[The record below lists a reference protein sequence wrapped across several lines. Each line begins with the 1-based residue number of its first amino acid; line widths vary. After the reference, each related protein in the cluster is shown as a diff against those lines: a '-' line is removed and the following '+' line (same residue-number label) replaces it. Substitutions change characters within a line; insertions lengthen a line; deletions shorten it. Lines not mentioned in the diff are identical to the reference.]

1 MAILLTEDVRALAEW
16 PAILPTRRGGRKI
29 HTSTL
34 YRWALHG
41 VRGVKLESLQL
52 GGTLAT
58 SREALERFFG
68 ELARVKAEGVAY
80 SHPTRTRS
88 TLPANRLR
96 EISQANAAA
105 AEALR

>member
-1 MAILLTEDVRALAEW
+1 MAISLNEDVRALAEW
-16 PAILPTRRGGRKI
+16 PACLPTRRGGRKI

-68 ELARVKAEGVAY
+68 ELARVKAEGPAFT
-80 SHPTRTRS
+80 HPTRTRP
-88 TLPANRLR
+88 TLPARRLR
-96 EISQANAAA
+96 EIANANTAA